1 MKSSP
6 ATVRFRSCAFGA
18 FGVALLFA
26 APAYAG
32 GDRLLGTGGVMQVE
46 GAAGGGLVPW
56 ALIAGLGTR
65 DQIGGSAFCTQVE
78 PQDFRLTS
86 CGVAVGIHDRLEV
99 SFARQEFDLG
109 TTVPGKALRQNVVGA
124 KYRLIGD
131 AIYAQDTWTP
141 QVAVGVQFKKNL
153 DYDLVPKL
161 LGAVRDNDADLYV
174 AATKLYLSG
183 PLGRSWLLNA
193 TLRATRSNQLGIL
206 GFGGD
211 DNDRF
216 QLQPELSVAV
226 FVHDHVILGAE
237 YRAKPDNLT
246 VFEEEDY
253 WDAFVAW
260 VPVKSV
266 SLTLAYAD
274 LGNIADKSDQ
284 KGWYGSLQ
292 ASF

>member
-1 MKSSP
+1 MRIRIWTGS
-6 ATVRFRSCAFGA
+6 
-18 FGVALLFA
+18 ALLLAFQTVPAAFA
-26 APAYAG
+26 S

-65 DQIGGSAFCTQVE
+65 DQIGGSAFCTQVQPE
-78 PQDFRLTS
+78 DFRLRS
-86 CGVAVGIHDRLEV
+86 CGLAVGIHDRLEV

-109 TTVPGKALRQNVVGA
+109 TTVPGKSIRQDVVGA
-124 KYRLIGD
+124 KYRLSGD
-131 AIYAQDTWTP
+131 AIYAQDSWEP

-153 DYDLVPKL
+153 DYGLVPKL
-161 LGAVRDNDADLYV
+161 LGAVRDSDADLYV

-206 GFGGD
+206 GYGGD
-211 DNDRF
+211 RADRY

-246 VFEEEDY
+246 VFEEGDY
-253 WDAFVAW
+253 WDGFVAW
-260 VPVKSV
+260 VPRKSV
-266 SLTLAYAD
+266 SFTLAYAH
-274 LGNIADKSDQ
+274 LGNIADKPDQ

-292 ASF
+292 LSL